1 MESVPRNRELMRIFH
16 DLDMVEQLGS
26 GMRRIL
32 RSYDEKA
39 FSFTDHFM
47 RTSFYFERFQRL
59 GDRIKLTETESL
71 IYAEIKRNP
80 SITVPLLMHETGYSE
95 PTINRALK
103 ALREKSCIARVGARK
118 NGRWEALK

>member
-1 MESVPRNRELMRIFH
+1 MPRNRELMRIFH

>member
-1 MESVPRNRELMRIFH
+1 
-16 DLDMVEQLGS
+16 MVEQLGS

-47 RTSFYFERFQRL
+47 RTSFYFEGLQRL
-59 GDRIKLTETESL
+59 GDRINDRIKLTETESL

>member
-1 MESVPRNRELMRIFH
+1 MRIFH

-118 NGRWEALK
+118 NGLWEALK

>member
-1 MESVPRNRELMRIFH
+1 MSVK
-16 DLDMVEQLGS
+16 LGQQCCPKFLVTNE
-26 GMRRIL
+26 GRKL
-32 RSYDEKA
+32 RPP
-39 FSFTDHFM
+39 M

-59 GDRIKLTETESL
+59 GDRISDRISDRIKLTETESL

>member
-1 MESVPRNRELMRIFH
+1 
-16 DLDMVEQLGS
+16 
-26 GMRRIL
+26 
-32 RSYDEKA
+32 
-39 FSFTDHFM
+39 M

-59 GDRIKLTETESL
+59 GDRINDRINDRISDRISDRIKLTETESL

-103 ALREKSCIARVGARK
+103 ALREKSCIARVGA
-118 NGRWEALK
+118 

>member
-1 MESVPRNRELMRIFH
+1 
-16 DLDMVEQLGS
+16 
-26 GMRRIL
+26 MRRIL

-47 RTSFYFERFQRL
+47 RTSFYFEGLQRL
-59 GDRIKLTETESL
+59 GDRINDRINDRIKLTETESL

-80 SITVPLLMHETGYSE
+80 SITVPILMHETGYSE
-95 PTINRALK
+95 PTINRTLK

-118 NGRWEALK
+118 NGRWEVLKQVS